1 MYEIDNILWLWLILT
16 VFIIGILFIKN
27 KIWKIKTQNR
37 YFTKSN
43 LKKLS
48 PNISEIKPIIKILM
62 IITGLIF
69 LIVGMINPKIGS
81 KIQTFQRLG
90 VDIVFAVDVS
100 KSMLAEDISPNRINK
115 SKQLVNKIID
125 KLDGDRVGLIPYAAK
140 AIPLLPMTSDYSSV
154 KMFLQNID
162 TDMLSSQGTAI
173 NEAIKLSSSYFDQD
187 ESMERLLFLFS
198 DGEDHSNFTDE
209 IIDTA
214 IKSNIKI
221 YSIGIGTE
229 KGGPI
234 PIKQNGIVLRYKK
247 DLNDE
252 VVITKLNNNFLK
264 NIAEATGGEYMSG
277 ENTTYVVDQV
287 INTLSDT
294 EKKELETQKFIEY
307 DDKFQWFILI
317 GFIFIFID
325 VFMLDGKTIWLKK
338 LNLFNEK

>member
-1 MYEIDNILWLWLILT
+1 MNAI
-16 VFIIGILFIKN
+16 
-27 KIWKIKTQNR
+27 
-37 YFTKSN
+37 
-43 LKKLS
+43 
-48 PNISEIKPIIKILM
+48 P
-62 IITGLIF
+62 
-69 LIVGMINPKIGS
+69 
-81 KIQTFQRLG
+81 
-90 VDIVFAVDVS
+90 
-100 KSMLAEDISPNRINK
+100 
-115 SKQLVNKIID
+115 
-125 KLDGDRVGLIPYAAK
+125 GDR
-140 AIPLLPMTSDYSSV
+140 
-154 KMFLQNID
+154 FN
-162 TDMLSSQGTAI
+162 
-173 NEAIKLSSSYFDQD
+173 FDQD

-198 DGEDHSNFTDE
+198 DGEDHNNFTDE

-264 NIAEATGGEYMSG
+264 NIAEATGGEYISG
-277 ENTTYVVDQV
+277 ENTTDVVDQV

-294 EKKELETQKFIEY
+294 EKKELETQKFTEY

-325 VFMLDGKTIWLKK
+325 VFILESKTIWLKK